1 MKEKDFKFTE
11 EERATIA
18 NEMVAYEQDPSMTQG
33 VVIDRI
39 ESLIQSR
46 ADADG
51 NVWSATLYKIASALL
66 TDRLSEYQEDWA
78 FAKTTPKKVI
88 RQVLSEIEK
97 ANKKDRIRAN
107 EIGNAIKLVHS
118 VCAAKDA
125 EIAELKRRVEE
136 LEQNAPKL
144 VLPSVEE
151 MRKYLNGYFGFG
163 GDPSIS
169 DREYGFEHGYD
180 YTIDEIKRLNGI

>member
-1 MKEKDFKFTE
+1 MKDFKFTK
-11 EERATIA
+11 EERDSIEDFALDQVLERNFGGIENVTD
-18 NEMVAYEQDPSMTQG
+18 Y
-33 VVIDRI
+33 I

-107 EIGNAIKLVHS
+107 EIGNAIKLIQS

>member
-1 MKEKDFKFTE
+1 MKDFKFTE
-11 EERATIA
+11 DEQRQIGGVLDDLVEYNYKNS
-18 NEMVAYEQDPSMTQG
+18 NEL
-33 VVIDRI
+33 VIKEI
-39 ESLIQSR
+39 ESIIQAR

-51 NVWSATLYKIASALL
+51 CS
-66 TDRLSEYQEDWA
+66 
-78 FAKTTPKKVI
+78 
-88 RQVLSEIEK
+88 
-97 ANKKDRIRAN
+97 
-107 EIGNAIKLVHS
+107 
-118 VCAAKDA
+118 AKDA